1 MTVMQFI
8 QETDH
13 ERSLRRILSCT
24 HTLYSVLDELDDL
37 DDDQIQERGDLLIA
51 IENLFD
57 ITTIVTDVGRAIAW
71 QSPEPE
77 YTESEDD

>member
-1 MTVMQFI
+1 MQFI

-13 ERSLRRILSCT
+13 ERSIRRILSCT

-37 DDDQIQERGDLLIA
+37 DDVTERGDLLIA
-51 IENLFD
+51 IENLMD
-57 ITTIVTDVGRAIAW
+57 AASIVTDVGRAIAW

-77 YTESEDD
+77 SEYSESEDD